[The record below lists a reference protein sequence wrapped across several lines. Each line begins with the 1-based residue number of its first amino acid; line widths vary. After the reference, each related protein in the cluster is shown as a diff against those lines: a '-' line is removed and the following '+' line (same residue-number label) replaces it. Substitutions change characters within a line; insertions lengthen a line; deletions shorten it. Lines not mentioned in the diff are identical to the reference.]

1 MLSYDQS
8 VRAFGYFIVC
18 QENTAFGYA
27 LFLWDIFIELSKSV
41 TVLKECTTNFH
52 FWAAIGFI
60 GNYTLPKKLVLYK
73 W

>member
-41 TVLKECTTNFH
+41 TVLTECTTNFISEQLL
-52 FWAAIGFI
+52 ALQVIILCRISQSFI
-60 GNYTLPKKLVLYK
+60 
-73 W
+73 